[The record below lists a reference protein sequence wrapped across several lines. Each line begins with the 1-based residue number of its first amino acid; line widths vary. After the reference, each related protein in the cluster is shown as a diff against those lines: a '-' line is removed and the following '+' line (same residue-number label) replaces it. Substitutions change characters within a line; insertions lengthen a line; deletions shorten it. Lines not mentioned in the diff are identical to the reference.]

1 MWIELSS
8 GMVMTIARETLLT
21 TILLAAP
28 PLGVGLLVGLIIS
41 MFQAVTQI
49 QEQTLTFVPKL
60 LAIFITLLVFGPWM
74 LKILTEFS
82 INILG
87 NLQNV
92 IH

>member
-1 MWIELSS
+1 MCFELTS

-21 TILLAAP
+21 AILLSAP
-28 PLGVGLLVGLIIS
+28 PLVVGLLVGLIIS

-60 LAIFITLLVFGPWM
+60 LAIFISLLVFGPWM
-74 LKILTEFS
+74 LKILTQFS
-82 INILG
+82 VNILG

>member
-60 LAIFITLLVFGPWM
+60 LAIFISLLVFGPWM

>member
-1 MWIELSS
+1 MNS

-21 TILLAAP
+21 AILLAAP
-28 PLGVGLLVGLIIS
+28 PLVVGLLVGLIIS
-41 MFQAVTQI
+41 MIQAVTQI

-60 LAIFITLLVFGPWM
+60 LAIFISLLVFGPWM
-74 LKILTEFS
+74 LKILTQFS
-82 INILG
+82 VNILG

>member
-1 MWIELSS
+1 MTS

-21 TILLAAP
+21 AILLSAP
-28 PLGVGLLVGLIIS
+28 PLVVGLLVGLIIS

-60 LAIFITLLVFGPWM
+60 LAIFISLLVFGPWM
-74 LKILTEFS
+74 LKILTQFS
-82 INILG
+82 VNILG

>member
-1 MWIELSS
+1 MCILLTS

-21 TILLAAP
+21 AILLSAP
-28 PLGVGLLVGLIIS
+28 PLVVGLLVGLIIS

-60 LAIFITLLVFGPWM
+60 LAIFISLLVFGPWM
-74 LKILTEFS
+74 LKILTQFS
-82 INILG
+82 VNILG